1 MQQCKADQEQKCQKQ
16 VATREAYRAVN
27 RLRMAARRAL
37 EWIERLEGP
46 AVSLDRKYQTC
57 LQPLR
62 LAKKS
67 KLDQGS
73 TTSLHCQT
81 IL

>member
-37 EWIERLEGP
+37 EWIGRLEGP
-46 AVSLDRKYQTC
+46 GASLDRKYQTC
-57 LQPLR
+57 LQPLM
-62 LAKKS
+62 LAKN
-67 KLDQGS
+67 
-73 TTSLHCQT
+73 
-81 IL
+81 